1 MKIKVIGKAHLEG
14 KSKRTGK
21 EYNFNQVHYTGPD
34 RGVDGL
40 AALTLTLDPSLIPYA
55 AHLLAPPALQTA
67 SCHFHLK
74 TTILC
79 LFLLYFIPLLLF
91 LLLLLLYLLL
101 FLTFLCP
108 PFNSKVMDD

>member
-40 AALTLTLDPSLIPYA
+40 AALTLTLDSSLIPYA
-55 AHLLAPPALQTA
+55 DIKLNAEYEVDFGPRGYVVGFTPVK
-67 SCHFHLK
+67 F
-74 TTILC
+74 
-79 LFLLYFIPLLLF
+79 
-91 LLLLLLYLLL
+91 
-101 FLTFLCP
+101 
-108 PFNSKVMDD
+108 